1 MLNVAGY
8 VLWQDKFPNTSP
20 IVAPLGQALN
30 WLAASN
36 QTGDI
41 VISVANEFAW
51 INLQWKRSLSE
62 AIGSILYS
70 EAVGRKGVFLDGI
83 KTSLTIPGPGW
94 TINSSAFGN
103 RLYYII

>member
-1 MLNVAGY
+1 MLDAAGY
-8 VLWQDKFPNTSP
+8 VLWQAKFPSTSA
-20 IVAPLGQALN
+20 IVMPLGQALN
-30 WLAASN
+30 WLTASN
-36 QTGDI
+36 QTGDV

-83 KTSLTIPGPGW
+83 KTSLTVPGPGW
-94 TINSSAFGN
+94 TVNSSAFGN